1 MQGTGL
7 LVQLVGHRLLG
18 TGAEQAIQVER
29 ATGLGTGAGQPFA
42 AEGLHPD
49 HGAHDVAV
57 DVEVAHRAVHHLGD
71 GLVDAGVHAQGQAV
85 AAGVDLLE
93 QLPEPGAG

>member
-7 LVQLVGHRLLG
+7 LVQLVGHRRLG

-57 DVEVAHRAVHHLGD
+57 DVEVADRAAFTTWAMVSSMR
-71 GLVDAGVHAQGQAV
+71 VCTPRVR
-85 AAGVDLLE
+85 
-93 QLPEPGAG
+93 P